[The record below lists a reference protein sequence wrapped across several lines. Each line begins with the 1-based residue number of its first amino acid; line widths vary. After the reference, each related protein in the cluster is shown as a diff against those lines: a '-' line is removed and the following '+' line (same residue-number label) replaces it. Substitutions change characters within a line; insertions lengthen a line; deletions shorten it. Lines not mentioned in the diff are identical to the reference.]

1 MAEGHSRICVGTLH
15 HKRVCHHGTREEE
28 RHSCNSIDGGGLW
41 PQTTLRLSWTAEQCP
56 VGSAHGLCAPRSEIR
71 PNFHRF
77 GEVVLPRR
85 RLKGHHPPCRWA
97 TVSADRRRAALRTA
111 RCLPHG
117 GGCNVDDGGI
127 SLVDEASGCEDV
139 DTFAAALDA
148 QSSAWRVS
156 WCDAGGGWGTAGGR
170 APPGGRAARS
180 RLTPLTSDWQRL
192 KWRNTEPSMGFSS
205 RPHRRA
211 GPEGVPVLPGSH
223 AHLWGPTGS
232 AA

>member
-1 MAEGHSRICVGTLH
+1 MQRYRRWWIVAADDPTFVLDRRTVPS
-15 HKRVCHHGTREEE
+15 
-28 RHSCNSIDGGGLW
+28 
-41 PQTTLRLSWTAEQCP
+41 
-56 VGSAHGLCAPRSEIR
+56 GLCPRALCAALRDTTQLPPLWRGRSTKTAPQG
-71 PNFHRF
+71 P
-77 GEVVLPRR
+77 
-85 RLKGHHPPCRWA
+85 PPCRWA

-139 DTFAAALDA
+139 DTIAAASSAAA

-192 KWRNTEPSMGFSS
+192 KWRNTGPSMGFSS

-211 GPEGVPVLPGSH
+211 GPEGVPVLPGLH